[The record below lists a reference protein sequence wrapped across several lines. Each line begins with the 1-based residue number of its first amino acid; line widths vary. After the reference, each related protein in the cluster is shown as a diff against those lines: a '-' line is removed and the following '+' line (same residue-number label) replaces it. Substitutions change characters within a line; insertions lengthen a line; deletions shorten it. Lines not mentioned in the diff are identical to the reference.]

1 MEELFFEMQEIKEK
15 LDVLTNLIK
24 KIAKSD
30 NDFLTAEEISK
41 EYNINY
47 EKVLSLMQDK
57 RMRVYRNFR
66 PYKVFRKDFLDYL
79 KSLNS

>member
-66 PYKVFRKDFLDYL
+66 PDKVFRKDFLYYL